1 MCAMQ
6 KRLGEKKANV
16 WKVIVTLPL
25 LRFLYEP
32 QKIPPSQTGWL
43 IGVPIIMDSNIPPET
58 R

>member
-6 KRLGEKKANV
+6 KRLGEKKAHV

-43 IGVPIIMDSNIPPET
+43 IGVPIMDSNIPPET

>member
-1 MCAMQ
+1 MRAMQ
-6 KRLGEKKANV
+6 KRLGEKKAHV

-43 IGVPIIMDSNIPPET
+43 IGVPIMDSNIPPET